1 MPAAGQWAEPNQTDV
16 CGTGRHVAAGS
27 LSSPLL
33 DQGSLSAGQSLGA
46 LFPGHPTST
55 PAGPES
61 RSVQMPSPSD
71 PSCVS
76 SLAILFFFS
85 LTATF
90 LPLLYCLSFVLFF
103 ILKNSASLITLV
115 RLLRIMLKKK
125 KKRRQPHLLL
135 KLVLKFKISKIHK
148 RHHNRPETNQKKNNR
163 WSFFTAARPSP
174 GSSRCHFLPS
184 FLSQWHAKFM
194 VILRSRY
201 PCKQTSLIFLYNWL
215 ILLTPTYLSA
225 WGWVEKSSN

>member
-46 LFPGHPTST
+46 LFPGPPTST

-103 ILKNSASLITLV
+103 ILKNSASLIKLV
-115 RLLRIMLKKK
+115 RLLRIVLKK

-135 KLVLKFKISKIHK
+135 KLVLKFKFSKIHK

-163 WSFFTAARPSP
+163 WSFSP
-174 GSSRCHFLPS
+174 QLAPAQDLQDVSSFLP
-184 FLSQWHAKFM
+184 FLVSGMQNSW
-194 VILRSRY
+194 
-201 PCKQTSLIFLYNWL
+201 
-215 ILLTPTYLSA
+215 
-225 WGWVEKSSN
+225 